1 MCHSKSSTIVRFD
14 KLFIE
19 LDGLGK
25 LKRQYECKVWQMGR
39 VNQTKSVVSYFDV
52 ERPDRWVVTLVP
64 RQHTTTFIMEMRVPG
79 FIVFDKFKDIR
90 TYGIIVSHF
99 HSVLTKLV
107 ATHVNTRVWIFVYTG
122 IFSDRS
128 SKCIDIFSDNFTRKS
143 RIRWRV

>member
-1 MCHSKSSTIVRFD
+1 
-14 KLFIE
+14 
-19 LDGLGK
+19 
-25 LKRQYECKVWQMGR
+25 MGR

-52 ERPDRWVVTLVP
+52 ERPDRWIITLVP
-64 RQHTTTFIMEMRVPG
+64 RQHATTFIMKVRVPG
-79 FIVFDKFKDIR
+79 FIVFDKFEDIR

-99 HSVLTKLV
+99 HSVLTELV
-107 ATHVNTRVWIFVYTG
+107 TTDVNTLVWVFVYAG